1 MPSVDELFDQ
11 MEEQGIE
18 TYEEVQCVID
28 TDTRT
33 ITVPQEYML
42 LGVENDK
49 KVERMYFKCPKIVG
63 DNIDLSTGFQLF
75 ISFVNAGN
83 EADAYHVDDMQVEGE
98 NIMFSWLLGEA
109 VTRYQ
114 GNVQFA
120 FCAIKPGEEGE
131 PDLNRWNTTIN
142 NECICLVGLDSTE
155 IVAEQNADII
165 AQLWNEIKSLEQEE
179 QNSVK
184 VFQNAGFHNSIF
196 RGKNLGTSFTSA
208 MSTAIQNG
216 SFDDLYVGDYL
227 TINGTVYRVAGFNLI
242 KNCGDNVSI
251 GNNMCLVPDAAL
263 YNAQM
268 HNTDS
273 GEYESGSVAN
283 DTTGAYA
290 NSDMRTTNLTQATNK
305 IITDFG
311 SSHVISY
318 RDILPNA
325 TADGQASG
333 WAWYD
338 CKVELMSEVMVYGT
352 KVWGNIGY
360 EVGCLNEQFPLFR
373 LNPESI
379 HRRFS
384 YWLRSVGSVAS
395 FARVDAAGGASNS
408 YASGSFGVRPF
419 FFVN

>member
-1 MPSVDELFDQ
+1 MA
-11 MEEQGIE
+11 G
-18 TYEEVQCVID
+18 T
-28 TDTRT
+28 TR
-33 ITVPQEYML
+33 I
-42 LGVENDK
+42 K
-49 KVERMYFKCPKIVG
+49 
-63 DNIDLSTGFQLF
+63 DLSATTSAADSDVLPVDGTNGTKGMTFGNLATA
-75 ISFVNAGN
+75 ILNKLTSKTYGLDMGTKTLPAALNEIYEGSVRNNAG
-83 EADAYHVDDMQVEGE
+83 G
-98 NIMFSWLLGEA
+98 
-109 VTRYQ
+109 
-114 GNVQFA
+114 
-120 FCAIKPGEEGE
+120 
-131 PDLNRWNTTIN
+131 
-142 NECICLVGLDSTE
+142 
-155 IVAEQNADII
+155 
-165 AQLWNEIKSLEQEE
+165 
-179 QNSVK
+179 
-184 VFQNAGFHNSIF
+184 HNSIF

-251 GNNMCLVPDAAL
+251 GNNMCLVPDSAL

-352 KVWGNIGY
+352 KVWGNSGY

-379 HRRFS
+379 HRRFT
-384 YWLRSVGSVAS
+384 YWLRSVGSATY
-395 FARVDAAGGASNS
+395 FAYVNYYGFAFYSNASN
-408 YASGSFGVRPF
+408 ALGVRPF